1 MSRKKIRYFMN
12 GEKCCFLTAMEFY
25 CLEKDK
31 SATFS
36 CILYIGS
43 EPPPLIS
50 GEQKSNGGLVHLY
63 LKGLN
68 KSKRVSD
75 TKLLE
80 GLLTMLSFTLFSPRY
95 VVRSPKLSARQ
106 RPKPMP
112 IGR

>member
-1 MSRKKIRYFMN
+1 MN
-12 GEKCCFLTAMEFY
+12 GEKCCFLTAMELY

-68 KSKRVSD
+68 KSKRVSG

-80 GLLTMLSFTLFSPRY
+80 GLLTVLSFTLFSPRY

>member
-1 MSRKKIRYFMN
+1 MVKF
-12 GEKCCFLTAMEFY
+12 TAMEFY

-68 KSKRVSD
+68 KYLKGYSQC
-75 TKLLE
+75 
-80 GLLTMLSFTLFSPRY
+80 Y
-95 VVRSPKLSARQ
+95 RSPCFHLGMSSGLQNYPQGKDQSQCQLEDNGRHLSYLSD
-106 RPKPMP
+106 
-112 IGR
+112 GYG